1 MRNIL
6 TLIPLQIIDNK
17 LTQVCAFFNA
27 HKQGKT
33 RTRTNFKQP
42 SISEMQLFQHSV
54 LNI

>member
-1 MRNIL
+1 MRKIL

-17 LTQVCAFFNA
+17 LIQVCAFFSA

-42 SISEMQLFQHSV
+42 SMSATQGLSII
-54 LNI
+54 N